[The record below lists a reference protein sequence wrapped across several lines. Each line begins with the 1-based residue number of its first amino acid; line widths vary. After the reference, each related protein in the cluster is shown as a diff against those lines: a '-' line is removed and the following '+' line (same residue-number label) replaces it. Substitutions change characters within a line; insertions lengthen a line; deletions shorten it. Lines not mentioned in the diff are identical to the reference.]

1 VIVQKDIQVRYVPY
15 PCASQWTV
23 AATAV
28 AYKVNVC
35 AKVVG
40 VVMHVMKKNAQQMQ
54 QETNVTAMA
63 CAHKTVVNAQKV
75 GVAKVVPTWKR

>member
-23 AATAV
+23 AAMAV
-28 AYKVNVC
+28 ACKVNVC

-40 VVMHVMKKNAQQMQ
+40 VAMHVMKKNAQQTQ

-63 CAHKTVVNAQKV
+63 CVHNKVVNAQKV
-75 GVAKVVPTWKR
+75 GVVKVVPMLKK